1 MRLNISRLITVAVL
15 AHSFSGTV
23 SADSAKKPLD
33 EQAYMEWMYL
43 QGERISP
50 DGNWVAYEQRN
61 KNEVRRIVIHGNGIT
76 DTIAGGQGLMF
87 SRDSKFAFYDIVT
100 KTGGN
105 KTDKTRYVRNLQT
118 RDTVRFSSFAGMSF
132 IKPDR
137 LLVQRKAA
145 DTLAARKYATQNIL
159 DMVIVHP
166 ATMDSVKFS
175 SVVSQ
180 RFSDNYD
187 KLLMSRSVN
196 DSTLRFSVY
205 DMNTGEERFITG
217 DADFSFTASDFS
229 KGEKYFALIERRAT
243 PADTS
248 ETMSVYDWK
257 TLRKTVSVPLGSEL
271 LPEGYD
277 SFSSPLYFN
286 HAGDVLYFKLG
297 REYKPAK
304 DSVLNENVSLDIW
317 KWDADFIP
325 ANKRSTAEG
334 RPEDIFCMY
343 DIRKK
348 KVVQLSDEDMHL
360 FQYSFGKCEDYT
372 LGFNTKRYDKY
383 SDYEAGPQYD
393 TYIVNLKTGEKRL
406 AVEGAYYTPNISYDK
421 KYISWFEPA
430 DSSWYVMSTSTL
442 EKRNIT
448 RDVDDVFCNM
458 EMDMPMHTVHSG
470 ASIWLDD
477 GHDLMVPSENDV
489 WLFDA
494 SGKKA
499 PVCITKG
506 IGKERGIKFK
516 YFKADIGKRYIDRD
530 SLAYFSAFDNKT
542 KRAGYWLFDPA
553 DKSFSELLTDDC
565 KFSSL
570 TFSEDK
576 RKCIWRKESF
586 TEFPELYIS
595 EKDFSNARKLSV
607 TNPQQKD
614 YLWGTSELVEWES
627 FAKDTLQGI
636 LCRPENLDPGKKYPM
651 IVYFYEKKSD
661 ELNKY
666 NIPMPIGTVV
676 NWSFCVS
683 NGYIVFIPDIVYRD
697 SEPGQCAYDAV
708 VSGVRAMI
716 DRFDFI
722 DKDRIGLNGHSWGG
736 YQTAYLITRTDI
748 FRAAVSGAPV
758 ANMTSAYGGIRWETG
773 KSRMFQYEHTQS
785 RIGGTIWEKPLDYIR
800 NSPVFY
806 APHVKTPVLLLHN
819 DSDGSVPWEQGIEM
833 FMALRRLGK
842 PAWLLN
848 YKGEGHKIGKWDN
861 RMDYSRRVMS
871 FYDYYLKDKE
881 KPSWM

>member
-1 MRLNISRLITVAVL
+1 MNKRIALIHAVAAMASLTAVTAL
-15 AHSFSGTV
+15 AGPE
-23 SADSAKKPLD
+23 KKPLD

-50 DGNWVAYEQRN
+50 DGNWVSYEQRN
-61 KNEVRRIVIHGNGIT
+61 KNDVRRIIIHGNGVT

-87 SRDSKFAFYDIVT
+87 SRDSEFAFYDIVT
-100 KTGGN
+100 KTEDK
-105 KTDKTRYVRNLQT
+105 KTDKTRYVRNLRT
-118 RDTVRFSSFAGMSF
+118 KDTVKFSSFAGMSF

-137 LLVQRKAA
+137 LLVQRKAS
-145 DTLAARKYATQNIL
+145 DTLAARKYAKQNIL
-159 DMVIVHP
+159 DMVIVNP

-180 RFSDNYD
+180 RFSDDYD
-187 KLLMSRSVN
+187 KLLMSRCLN

-205 DMNTGEERFITG
+205 DMKTGEERFIDG
-217 DADFSFTASDFS
+217 DANFLFTASDFD
-229 KGEKYFALIERRAT
+229 KGEKNFSLLEYRAT
-243 PADTS
+243 PSDTT
-248 ETMSVYDWK
+248 ETMAVYSWK
-257 TLRKTVSVPLGSEL
+257 TLKRTSSVSIDSDMMPK
-271 LPEGYD
+271 GYD
-277 SFSSPLYFN
+277 KFRSPLRFN

-297 REYKPAK
+297 KKYTPAK
-304 DSVLNENVSLDIW
+304 DTVRYGNVSVDIW

-325 ANKRSTAEG
+325 TNKRSASADY
-334 RPEDIFCMY
+334 PEDIFCMY
-343 DIRKK
+343 DIRNR
-348 KVVQLSDEDMHL
+348 KVVQLSDDDMHL
-360 FQYSFGKCEDYT
+360 FQYSFGKCEEYT
-372 LGFNTKRYDKY
+372 LGFNTKRYDKCA
-383 SDYEAGPQYD
+383 DYEAGPQYD
-393 TYIVNLKTGEKRL
+393 TYIVNLRTGEKRL
-406 AVEGAYYTPNISYDK
+406 ALEGSYYTPNISYDK

-448 RDVDDVFCNM
+448 KDVDDVFCNM
-458 EMDMPMHTVHSG
+458 DMDMPMHATHSG
-470 ASIWLDD
+470 ASIWLNA
-477 GHDLMVPSENDV
+477 GHILMIPSENDI
-489 WLFDA
+489 WMFDA
-494 SGKKA
+494 SGREA
-499 PVCITKG
+499 PVCITKS
-506 IGKERGIKFK
+506 IGKKKGIKFK
-516 YFKADIGKRYIDRD
+516 YYKPDNSKRYADRD
-530 SLAYFSAFDNKT
+530 SLAYFSAFEHKT
-542 KRAGYWLFDPA
+542 KRAGYWLYDPA
-553 DKSFSELLTDDC
+553 DKSFRELMMDDC

-576 RKCIWRKESF
+576 RKCIWRKETF

-595 EKDFSNARKLSV
+595 DKDFSNAEKLSV

-627 FAKDTLQGI
+627 FSKDKLQGI
-636 LCRPENLDPGKKYPM
+636 FCRPENLDPDKKYPM
-651 IVYFYEKKSD
+651 IVYFYEKKGD

-666 NIPMPIGTVV
+666 NTPMPIGTVV
-676 NWSFCVS
+676 NWSYCVS

-736 YQTAYLITRTDI
+736 YQTAYLITRTDM

-785 RIGGTIWEKPLDYIR
+785 RMGGTLWDNPLDYIR
-800 NSPVFY
+800 NSPVFF
-806 APHVKTPVLLLHN
+806 APHVKTPVLILHN
-819 DSDGSVPWEQGIEM
+819 DNDGSVPWEQGIEM

-842 PAWLLN
+842 PAWLFN

-881 KPSWM
+881 KPFWM